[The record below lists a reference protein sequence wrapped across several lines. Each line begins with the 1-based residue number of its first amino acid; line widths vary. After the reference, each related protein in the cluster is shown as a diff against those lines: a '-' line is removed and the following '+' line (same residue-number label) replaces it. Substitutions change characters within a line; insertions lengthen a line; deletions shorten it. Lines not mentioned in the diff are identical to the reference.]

1 MKFAFIIFKYFPYG
15 GVQRD
20 MLRIAMD
27 CKALGHEVTIYTSDW
42 RGPFVEGLKVV
53 QCESRGWFNHLK
65 YDRLIKTIQDE
76 IKQCDYDLV
85 VGFNRMPGLD
95 VYFAADP
102 CFLERAHQTRPWWY
116 RFTPRFS
123 WFSHMEKT
131 IFSAESK
138 THILTLTKA
147 EQLVFQRWYA
157 TPSNRFHLI
166 PLFISESRFGHCNK
180 LTNEER
186 SRIRI
191 QLRSEFGF
199 NHDDLIL
206 LLVGSGFKTKG
217 ADRAVRSLKALPEK
231 LRNKVK
237 LIIVGQDA
245 ARDINK
251 LIANLKLTSQ
261 VKVIAGRDDI
271 PYLMSAS
278 DVLIHPAR
286 YELAGHVLLEA
297 MACGLTVITTD
308 KCGYAPY
315 VKDANAGIVLQSPF
329 IQEDLNLS
337 LIEVLENDRLS
348 YQNRAVNFAMRLMK
362 DNPGKAEANILSEI
376 APLEN
381 IRS

>member
-42 RGPFVEGLKVV
+42 RGPLVEGLKVV
-53 QCESRGWFNHLK
+53 QFKSRGWFNHLK

-76 IKQCDYDLV
+76 IKQSHYDLV

-95 VYFAADP
+95 VYFAADS
-102 CFLERAHQTRPWWY
+102 CFLERAYQTRPWWY

-123 WFSHMEKT
+123 WFSRMEKA

-166 PLFISESRFGHCNK
+166 PPYISELRFARF
-180 LTNEER
+180 NELNHGER
-186 SRIRI
+186 SGLRS
-191 QLRSEFGF
+191 QLRAEFGF
-199 NHDDLIL
+199 NAQDLVL

-217 ADRAVRSLKALPEK
+217 ADRAVHALHCLPSKLKA
-231 LRNKVK
+231 KVK
-237 LIIVGQDA
+237 LIIVGQD
-245 ARDINK
+245 DPSTINK
-251 LIANLKLTSQ
+251 LVASLNLTSQ
-261 VKVIAGRDDI
+261 VKVLAGRDDI

-278 DVLIHPAR
+278 DILIHPAR

-297 MACGLTVITTD
+297 MTCGLPVITTD
-308 KCGYAPY
+308 QCGYAPY
-315 VKDANAGIVLQSPF
+315 VTEAKAGVVLKSPF
-329 IQEDLNLS
+329 DQKELNHI
-337 LIEVLENDRLS
+337 LIMTLENERIH
-348 YQNRAVNFAMRLMK
+348 YQNSGASFARKLMK
-362 DNPGKAEANILSEI
+362 DNPGKTEAAILSAI
-376 APLEN
+376 VN
-381 IRS
+381 ND

>member
-53 QCESRGWFNHLK
+53 QFKSRGWFNHLK

-76 IKQCDYDLV
+76 IKQSHYDLV

-95 VYFAADP
+95 IYFAADS
-102 CFLERAHQTRPWWY
+102 CFLERAYQTRPWWY

-123 WFSHMEKT
+123 WFSRMEKS
-131 IFSAESK
+131 IFSVQSK

-147 EQLVFQRWYA
+147 EQDIFQRWYG

-166 PLFISESRFGHCNK
+166 PPFISESRFARF
-180 LTNEER
+180 NELNHGER
-186 SRIRI
+186 SGLRS
-191 QLRSEFGF
+191 QLRAELGF
-199 NHDDLIL
+199 NAEDLVL

-217 ADRAVRSLKALPEK
+217 ADRAVMALDSLPAKLKA
-231 LRNKVK
+231 KVK
-237 LIIVGQDA
+237 LIIVGQDDPGSLKKMIA
-245 ARDINK
+245 SFK
-251 LIANLKLTSQ
+251 LAPQ
-261 VKVIAGRDDI
+261 VIVLPGRDDI

-297 MACGLTVITTD
+297 MACGLPVITTD

-315 VKDANAGIVLQSPF
+315 IKEARAGVVLKSPF
-329 IQEDLNLS
+329 DQKELNQV
-337 LIEVLENDRLS
+337 LIRTLENERLD
-348 YQNRAVNFAMRLMK
+348 YQNSGASFARKIMK
-362 DNPGKAEANILSEI
+362 DNPGKTEAAILSAI
-376 APLEN
+376 VN
-381 IRS
+381 ND

>member
-42 RGPFVEGLKVV
+42 RGPFVDGLKVV
-53 QCESRGWFNHLK
+53 QLESRGWFNHLK

-76 IKQCDYDLV
+76 IKQSDYDLV
-85 VGFNRMPGLD
+85 VGFNRMPSLD
-95 VYFAADP
+95 VYFAADS
-102 CFLERAHQTRPWWY
+102 CFLERAYQTRPWWY

-123 WFSHMEKT
+123 WFSHMENA
-131 IFSAESK
+131 IFSAEIK

-166 PLFISESRFGHCNK
+166 PPFLSESRFGHF
-180 LTNEER
+180 NELNHVER
-186 SRIRI
+186 TG
-191 QLRSEFGF
+191 LRSKLRAEFGF
-199 NHDDLIL
+199 NAEDLVL

-217 ADRAVRSLKALPEK
+217 ADRAVKALDSLPTKLKA
-231 LRNKVK
+231 KVK
-237 LIIVGQDA
+237 LIIVGQDDA
-245 ARDINK
+245 GSIKK
-251 LIANLKLTSQ
+251 LIASLKLTSQ
-261 VKVIAGRDDI
+261 VVVLPGRDDI

-297 MACGLTVITTD
+297 IACGLTVITTD

-315 VKDANAGIVLQSPF
+315 IEEAQAGVVLKSPF
-329 IQEDLNLS
+329 DQDELNQV
-337 LIEVLENDRLS
+337 LIRTLENERVD
-348 YQNRAVNFAMRLMK
+348 YQNSGAAFARKIMK
-362 DNPGKAEANILSEI
+362 DNPGKAEATILSLI
-376 APLEN
+376 VN
-381 IRS
+381 ND